1 MSYITK
7 LEGVN
12 KCNMACKDIKSDV
25 INGGS
30 KDESKEAASARLEK
44 LMGHGRFQ
52 LFQVWVFGALVSLG
66 SSL

>member
-1 MSYITK
+1 MS
-7 LEGVN
+7 
-12 KCNMACKDIKSDV
+12 CKNLKSDV
-25 INGGS
+25 INGES